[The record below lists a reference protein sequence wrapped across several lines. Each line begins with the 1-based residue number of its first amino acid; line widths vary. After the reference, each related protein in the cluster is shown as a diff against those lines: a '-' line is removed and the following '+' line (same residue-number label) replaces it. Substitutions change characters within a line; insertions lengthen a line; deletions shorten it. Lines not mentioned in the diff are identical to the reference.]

1 MRTVDLLDRMQPVYL
16 TGRNRTIDYMNG
28 PFRDIAPD
36 LFPEFKS
43 ADRLDQ
49 PRPPAPR
56 ELDAILDRIAGG
68 EDTVEILQQVQTAD
82 GTRYYRSSHFRL
94 VEDGAPA
101 GYAGVY
107 TDVTSE
113 NDAARYA
120 ERTTSRFEDIVRAA
134 SDWVWETDKNLNLT
148 YVSNRIGDLTE
159 TPPRQLI
166 GRYLFSLGVPEEA
179 ERRQP
184 EIGRLPDTLMPFC
197 GLVLLIGRTEE
208 TRRRVALSGAPYFD
222 DNSGDFAGYRGT
234 GTDITRE
241 FEAEHR
247 ARVSQAALLDS
258 MKELQE
264 RNIQLAQA
272 LEKSNA
278 ASQAKTDFLGKMSHE
293 LRTPL
298 NAIIGFS
305 DLSLLESFG
314 KLPDRYK
321 EYFGDIRKAADHLL
335 TIIND
340 ILDAVNL
347 DAGKAKIQL
356 EKIKLKPLV
365 EEVLPLVEAEARSRG
380 VDIAA
385 VTVDDGWAVKADR
398 GRLRQILINLVVNA
412 LKFTEQGGSVGI
424 ETGTGDDGTV
434 LLTVWDTGIG
444 ISREQQGLI
453 FDGFHQ
459 VQADPVI
466 APTEGT
472 GLGLTISQQLARLM
486 GGDLRVESELEKGSR
501 FTIILPAAAKKQ
513 KKKRRARKPVRKSA

>member
-1 MRTVDLLDRMQPVYL
+1 
-16 TGRNRTIDYMNG
+16 
-28 PFRDIAPD
+28 
-36 LFPEFKS
+36 
-43 ADRLDQ
+43 
-49 PRPPAPR
+49 
-56 ELDAILDRIAGG
+56 
-68 EDTVEILQQVQTAD
+68 
-82 GTRYYRSSHFRL
+82 
-94 VEDGAPA
+94 
-101 GYAGVY
+101 
-107 TDVTSE
+107 
-113 NDAARYA
+113 
-120 ERTTSRFEDIVRAA
+120 
-134 SDWVWETDKNLNLT
+134 
-148 YVSNRIGDLTE
+148 
-159 TPPRQLI
+159 
-166 GRYLFSLGVPEEA
+166 
-179 ERRQP
+179 
-184 EIGRLPDTLMPFC
+184 
-197 GLVLLIGRTEE
+197 
-208 TRRRVALSGAPYFD
+208 
-222 DNSGDFAGYRGT
+222 
-234 GTDITRE
+234 
-241 FEAEHR
+241 
-247 ARVSQAALLDS
+247 

-444 ISREQQGLI
+444 ISHEQQGLI

-501 FTIILPAAAKKQ
+501 FTIILPATAKKQ